1 MANTTIQ
8 IGNYT
13 LPAAQQ
19 YALARLPQY
28 AEFTSVNGIVW
39 RDRRNL
45 EQTYVATLGWIAL
58 TPFERGLVDAAWN
71 AILDAAPGNHV
82 RFVGL
87 TGAPYDVLPDE
98 KSNDYTVSLYQGAV
112 AGTGWTALADI
123 HLIFRVRRVFV

>member
-8 IGNYT
+8 IGFYT
-13 LPAAQQ
+13 LPATQQ
-19 YALARLPQY
+19 YSMARLPQY
-28 AEFTSVNGIVW
+28 AEFSSVNGIVW

-45 EQTYVATLGWIAL
+45 EQTYVVTLGWMAL
-58 TPFERGLVDAAWN
+58 TPFERGLVDLAWD
-71 AILDAAPGNHV
+71 AILASTPGNHT
-82 RFVGL
+82 RFIGL